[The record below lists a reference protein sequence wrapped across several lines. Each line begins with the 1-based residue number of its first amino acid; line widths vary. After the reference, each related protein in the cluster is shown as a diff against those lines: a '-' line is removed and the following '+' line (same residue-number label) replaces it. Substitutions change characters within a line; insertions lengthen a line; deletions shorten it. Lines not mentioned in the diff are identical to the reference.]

1 MTTIIL
7 YLLVCGCIMLGTAL
21 DELDKDQPMKC
32 LLVIL
37 YCFAIGGVM
46 VPMLIGVLLDKYIE
60 KFKD

>member
-1 MTTIIL
+1 MATIIL

-21 DELDKDQPMKC
+21 NELDAERPFKRV
-32 LLVIL
+32 LVVL
-37 YCFAIGGVM
+37 YYLVIGGVL